1 MGWGVTWAANGGL
14 HELGRPK
21 GGGCTAWGRPPSGMG
36 GRGETATP
44 KPGPHPQD
52 HKGVG
57 GENGPTRDPPP
68 AQPGPSPGTH
78 LSGPRGPRAAAPPR
92 ALPPDREGRRAV
104 PPQYGGKDG
113 RGVNGRAALSRPKQ
127 S

>member
-21 GGGCTAWGRPPSGMG
+21 GGGWTAWGRPPSGTG
-36 GRGETATP
+36 ERGETATP

-68 AQPGPSPGTH
+68 RPSP
-78 LSGPRGPRAAAPPR
+78 
-92 ALPPDREGRRAV
+92 ALPPARTSPGRGARALQ
-104 PPQYGGKDG
+104 PRPGRYHRTGRGDG
-113 RGVNGRAALSRPKQ
+113 RYHRSTGGRMGEE
-127 S
+127 